1 MDESFNGIHSM
12 PDIDVK
18 MMKKYKEKLLYR
30 SLKSTMPIDS
40 SCELNWKLKRWE
52 TVCMQKKIILVIQ
65 SNLLIKPP
73 L

>member
-1 MDESFNGIHSM
+1 M

-40 SCELNWKLKRWE
+40 SCELN
-52 TVCMQKKIILVIQ
+52 
-65 SNLLIKPP
+65 
-73 L
+73 